1 MPSVQKFPPLES
13 ETRSH
18 VDTACASF
26 HVNRKPQTLRSWACF
41 ENGPLR
47 PVRIS
52 GRLAWSVA
60 EIRRLLA
67 EGE

>member
-1 MPSVQKFPPLES
+1 MPSVQKFLPLES

>member
-1 MPSVQKFPPLES
+1 MPSVQKFPPLDA

-26 HVNRKPQTLRSWACF
+26 HLTRKPQTLRSWACF